1 MPSAHAARL
10 AQLRADLAR
19 HDELYYRNANPEI
32 TDFEYDRLKRELAAL
47 EQAHPGL
54 AAPDSPT
61 TRVGDDRAEGFAS
74 YTHRERMMS
83 LDNAYSEPE
92 LRDFESRLL
101 RVLADSG
108 SKLATD
114 NSKLET
120 RNSKLS
126 FVIEP
131 KIDGLAL
138 SLTYEHG
145 KLVRAV
151 TRGNGLEGD
160 DITANVLTIHGLPH
174 RLSGK
179 NLPAVME
186 VRGELYLTTRE
197 FQRINAERE
206 EAGLPLYANPRNLAA
221 GTAKL
226 LDPVEA
232 ARRQLR
238 LVFYGLGFCD
248 PLPCETQHELHAV
261 LHRWGFPGHEKI
273 WRAHGLDDAWRCIQ
287 ELDTAR
293 HHFPYATDG
302 AVVKLDDFAAQ
313 RAAGA
318 TSKAPRWAIAYKFA
332 PEQAE
337 TTVNQILIQVGRT
350 GILAPVADLAPVF
363 LAGSTIARATLHNA
377 DEIARKDV
385 RVGDTVV
392 IEKAGEVIPAVVRV
406 VLEKRPPHSRP
417 FHFPEKCPACGT
429 KAVRLPD
436 EVAWRCPN
444 PACPPQVARRLQFFC
459 TRKALDVEDVGEI
472 VADKLTARGLVK
484 DPLDLFSI
492 PLEKLAALNLGD
504 DANPRVFGEK
514 NAKKVLDA
522 LSAGQQS
529 ARALPLARWLY
540 ALGIPNVGD
549 ATAKEVSKHHAD
561 FSALRDSSILRDIAA
576 AAALEAERKEVS
588 PSSRANPPKS
598 DAEKSRRKK
607 QTEELAAQI
616 AAIESRLAPL
626 DISPEV
632 GPVVAESL
640 LKFFA
645 SPVGQSFLDHLAKL
659 KIHPRSDNLRSALPD
674 GRATGPLS
682 GKTLV
687 LTGTLPTLSREEA
700 TKLIE
705 AAGGKVSGSV
715 SKKTAYVVAGDE
727 AGSKLDKAR
736 ELKIPILDEP
746 GFRNLIK

>member
-1 MPSAHAARL
+1 MPAAPAARL
-10 AQLRADLAR
+10 AQLRAEIAR
-19 HDELYYRNANPEI
+19 HDELYYRKANPEI
-32 TDFEYDRLKRELAAL
+32 TDFDYDRLKRELAAL
-47 EQAHPGL
+47 EAAHPEL
-54 AAPDSPT
+54 ASPDSPSA
-61 TRVGDDRAEGFAS
+61 RVGDDRAEGFAS
-74 YTHRERMMS
+74 YTHRLRMMS
-83 LDNAYSEPE
+83 LDNAYSETE
-92 LRDFESRLL
+92 LRDFDSRLRRYL
-101 RVLADSG
+101 AEQDAAAKNRVFD
-108 SKLATD
+108 
-114 NSKLET
+114 
-120 RNSKLS
+120 

-131 KIDGLAL
+131 KIDGLAM
-138 SLTYEHG
+138 SLTYEDG
-145 KLVRAV
+145 RLVRAV

-160 DITANVLTIHGLPH
+160 DITANVLTIRDLP
-174 RLSGK
+174 RQLAGK
-179 NLPAVME
+179 NHPAIME
-186 VRGELYLTTRE
+186 VRGELYLTTQE

-206 EAGLPLYANPRNLAA
+206 EDGLPLYANPRNLAA

-226 LDPVEA
+226 LDPAEA

-238 LVFYGLGFCD
+238 LVFYGLGFAE
-248 PLPCETQHELHAV
+248 PFPCATQHELHAL

-273 WRAHGLDDAWRCIQ
+273 WRASGLDEVWKCIQ

-293 HHFPYATDG
+293 RAFPYATDG
-302 AVVKLDDFAAQ
+302 AVVKLDDFASQ

-392 IEKAGEVIPAVVRV
+392 IEKAGEVIPAVVKV

-417 FHFPEKCPACGT
+417 FHFPATCPACGT

-444 PACPPQVARRLQFFC
+444 SACPPQVARRLQFFC
-459 TRKALDVEDVGEI
+459 TRKALDIEDVGEI
-472 VADKLTARGLVK
+472 VADKLTARAWVK
-484 DPLDLFSI
+484 DPLDLFSL
-492 PLEKLAALNLGD
+492 PLEKLGALNLGD
-504 DANPRVFGEK
+504 DEHPRIFGEK

-522 LSAGQQS
+522 AD
-529 ARALPLARWLY
+529 RAKTLPLNRWLY

-561 FSALRDSSILRDIAA
+561 FAALRDSAILRDIAA
-576 AAALEAERKEVS
+576 AAVLEARRKEVS

-598 DAEKSRRKK
+598 DAEKSSRKK

-616 AAIESRLAPL
+616 AAIEARLAPL
-626 DISPEV
+626 DISQEV

-640 LKFFA
+640 LQFFA
-645 SPVGQSFLDHLAKL
+645 SPAGQSFLDHLAQL
-659 KIHPRSDNLRSALPD
+659 KIHPRSDNLRSSTAS
-674 GRATGPLS
+674 GPLS

-705 AAGGKVSGSV
+705 AAGGKVSSSV
-715 SKKTAYVVAGDE
+715 SKKTSYLLAGAE

-736 ELKIPILDEP
+736 ELGIPILEE
-746 GFRNLIK
+746 NALLKLIGR